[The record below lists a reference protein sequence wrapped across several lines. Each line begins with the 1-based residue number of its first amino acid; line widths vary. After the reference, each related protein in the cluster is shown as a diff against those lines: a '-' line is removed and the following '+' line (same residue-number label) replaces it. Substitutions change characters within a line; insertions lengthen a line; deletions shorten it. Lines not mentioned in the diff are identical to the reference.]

1 MGQLS
6 SILLVWSLKGHFLL
20 LQVLLCDLNPLLISL
35 INHQKWLIDVRYGKV
50 EEGRPTFFLD
60 FMYR

>member
-1 MGQLS
+1 MSGEC
-6 SILLVWSLKGHFLL
+6 
-20 LQVLLCDLNPLLISL
+20 QVNVKSQSELDIGGRETCPLLISL

-50 EEGRPTFFLD
+50 KEGRPTFFLD